1 MTTTFEELNLKPEL
15 LKAIDAMGFESPT
28 PIQAGTIPP
37 LLAGRDILGQAQTGT
52 GKTAAFGLPLL
63 NKIDPDGGL
72 QGLVICPT
80 RELAVQVAMEITNLG
95 RFLRLRAIPVYGGQS
110 IDHQIRSLR
119 MRPQPQ
125 VVVATPGRLM
135 DHLRRRTIDL
145 RGLSTV
151 IMDEADEM
159 LDMGFLEDI
168 QYILSKCPSERQS
181 MLFAATMP
189 SEIRE
194 LAKSFMQNPEVVA
207 FRGIELTAPL
217 IEQRYY
223 EVHPRQKVETLCRI
237 LDVESPGSAIIF
249 CNTKRGADDL
259 VQNLRLRGY
268 SAEVLHGDLSQRER
282 DSVMTRFRQGQIE
295 LLIASDVASRGL
307 DISHVTHVINYDIA
321 QSPDSYVNRVGRT
334 GRAGREGVAIT
345 LVAPREAKHLRFIEG
360 SIGKK
365 IKRHTLP
372 TLEEAIERRQQQ
384 LVERIIENLD
394 GSLAE
399 YRPMAARLL
408 DEYES
413 VDLLAVALKM
423 LDDAGRDLE
432 RSEILDAPV
441 EKERVR
447 IPLGRI
453 QGINPQKLVDHL
465 VHNTEIGPSQV
476 GNIDIL
482 DNWSFV
488 QIPASFVD
496 EVNTL
501 FKLPDKLK
509 RRSAARRPRP
519 RPFRR

>member
-223 EVHPRQKVETLCRI
+223 E
-237 LDVESPGSAIIF
+237 
-249 CNTKRGADDL
+249 
-259 VQNLRLRGY
+259 
-268 SAEVLHGDLSQRER
+268 
-282 DSVMTRFRQGQIE
+282 
-295 LLIASDVASRGL
+295 
-307 DISHVTHVINYDIA
+307 
-321 QSPDSYVNRVGRT
+321 
-334 GRAGREGVAIT
+334 
-345 LVAPREAKHLRFIEG
+345 
-360 SIGKK
+360 
-365 IKRHTLP
+365 
-372 TLEEAIERRQQQ
+372 
-384 LVERIIENLD
+384 
-394 GSLAE
+394 
-399 YRPMAARLL
+399 
-408 DEYES
+408 
-413 VDLLAVALKM
+413 
-423 LDDAGRDLE
+423 
-432 RSEILDAPV
+432 
-441 EKERVR
+441 
-447 IPLGRI
+447 
-453 QGINPQKLVDHL
+453 
-465 VHNTEIGPSQV
+465 
-476 GNIDIL
+476 
-482 DNWSFV
+482 
-488 QIPASFVD
+488 
-496 EVNTL
+496 
-501 FKLPDKLK
+501 
-509 RRSAARRPRP
+509 
-519 RPFRR
+519 